1 MNRDIYNIILIHTA
15 RTWER
20 IRITQPHQEMPFDN
34 IGSTE
39 QIENI
44 ASTIYNGD
52 IIQGF
57 LNAPDDLSKDRW
69 WIDNVDDGM
78 SDVYIEN
85 EVERIINNV
94 YLRR

>member
-1 MNRDIYNIILIHTA
+1 MNREIDNIILIHTA

-20 IRITQPHQEMPFDN
+20 KRITRPHQEMPFDN
-34 IGSTE
+34 IGSAE

-57 LNAPDDLSKDRW
+57 LNAPDDLSTDRW
-69 WIDNVDDGM
+69 WIDKTIDGM

-85 EVERIINNV
+85 EAERIINNV
-94 YLRR
+94 YLRL